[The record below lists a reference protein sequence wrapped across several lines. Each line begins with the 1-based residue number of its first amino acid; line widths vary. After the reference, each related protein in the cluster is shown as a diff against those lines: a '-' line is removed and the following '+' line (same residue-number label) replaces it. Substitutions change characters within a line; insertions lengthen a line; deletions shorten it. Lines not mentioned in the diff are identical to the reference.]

1 MIVVLESIYTIGKFN
16 GRDNMKKASD
26 FDQEVLDLFNLYVH
40 SKINRREFLDRASK
54 YAVGG
59 LTATA
64 ILESLQPRYAEA
76 QQVAADDPRI
86 KTQYVIYQSP
96 QGYGAVRGLMAMPA
110 NASGNLPAVLV
121 VHENRGLNPYV
132 EDVVRRAAVEGFLAL
147 GPDALTSLGG
157 YPGTDDEGR
166 TMQSQLDGD
175 KVFEDFVAGAE
186 YLRAHSQSS
195 GRVGAVGFCFG
206 GGVVNKLA
214 ARLPWLGAGAPFYG
228 RQVSAAD
235 TAKINAPLQ
244 IHYAGLDERIN
255 AGWPDYETALKQNN
269 KDYEVYFYENTN
281 HGFHNNTTPRYD
293 EDAAKQA
300 WSRTMEFFKK
310 HLT

>member
-1 MIVVLESIYTIGKFN
+1 
-16 GRDNMKKASD
+16 MKKASD
-26 FDQEVLDLFNLYVH
+26 FDQDVLDLFNLYVH

-59 LTATA
+59 LSAAA

-76 QQVAADDPRI
+76 QQVAEDDPRI
-86 KTQYVIYQSP
+86 KTQYVQYQSP
-96 QGYGAVRGLMAMPA
+96 QGYGVVRALLAAPA
-110 NASGNLPAVLV
+110 NSSGNLPAVLV
-121 VHENRGLNPYV
+121 IHENRGLNPHI
-132 EDVVRRAAVEGFLAL
+132 EDVTRRAALDGFLAL

-166 TMQSQLDGD
+166 EMQGQLDGD
-175 KVFEDFVAGAE
+175 KIFEDFVAGAE
-186 YLRAHSQSS
+186 YLRSHSQSS

-235 TAKINAPLQ
+235 TMKINAPLQ
-244 IHYAGLDERIN
+244 IHYAALDERIN
-255 AGWPDYETALKQNN
+255 AGWPDYEVALKQNS

-281 HGFHNNTTPRYD
+281 HGFHNDTTPRYD
-293 EDAAKQA
+293 EGAAKLA

>member
-1 MIVVLESIYTIGKFN
+1 
-16 GRDNMKKASD
+16 MKKASD

-40 SKINRREFLDRASK
+40 SKITRREFLDRASK

-64 ILESLQPRYAEA
+64 ILESLQPQYAEA
-76 QQVAADDPRI
+76 QQIAPDDSRI
-86 KTQYVIYQSP
+86 TTQYVEYQSP
-96 QGYGAVRGLMAMPA
+96 QGYGTVRGLLAAPA
-110 NASGNLPAVLV
+110 NASGDLPAVLV
-121 VHENRGLNPYV
+121 IHENRGLNPYI
-132 EDVVRRAAVEGFLAL
+132 EDVTRRAAVDGFLAL

-166 TMQSQLDGD
+166 EMQRQLDGD
-175 KVFEDFVAGAE
+175 KIFEDFVAGAE
-186 YLRAHSQSS
+186 YLRSHAQSS

-206 GGVVNKLA
+206 GGVVNRLA
-214 ARLPWLGAGAPFYG
+214 ARLPWLGAGAPYYG

-235 TAKINAPLQ
+235 AAKINAPLQ
-244 IHYAGLDERIN
+244 IHYASLDERIN
-255 AGWPDYETALKQNN
+255 AGWPDYEVALKQNN
-269 KDYEVYFYENTN
+269 KDYEVYFYDNTN
-281 HGFHNNTTPRYD
+281 HGFHNDTTPRYD
-293 EDAAKQA
+293 EDAAKLA

>member
-1 MIVVLESIYTIGKFN
+1 
-16 GRDNMKKASD
+16 MKKASD
-26 FDQEVLDLFNLYVH
+26 YDQEVLDLYNLYVH

-76 QQVAADDPRI
+76 QQIDPDDPRI
-86 KTQYVIYQSP
+86 DTQYVQYQSP
-96 QGYGAVRGLMAMPA
+96 QGYGVVRALMAMPA

-121 VHENRGLNPYV
+121 IHENRGLNPYI
-132 EDVVRRAAVEGFLAL
+132 EDVVRRAAVEGFLAM

-166 TMQSQLDGD
+166 EMQGSLDGD
-175 KVFEDFVAGAE
+175 LIFEDFVAGAE
-186 YLRAHSQSS
+186 YLRSHSQSS

-235 TAKINAPLQ
+235 TANINAPLQ

-255 AGWPDYETALKQNN
+255 AGWPDYETALKENN

-293 EDAAKQA
+293 EAAAQLA
-300 WSRTMEFFKK
+300 WSRTMEFFKQ